1 MNPLLQGL
9 LVAIAYL
16 AGSVSSAVLVCRL
29 WGLPDPRSDG
39 SGNPGATNVLRIGG
53 KAPAALTLAGDFLKG
68 YLPVLAVVMLSE
80 NSWLWSLVML
90 AAFLGHL
97 YPVFFG
103 FAGGKG
109 VATGFGVLFGLSAWL
124 GVASGLTWLTAAA
137 ATRYSSLAA
146 LTTALLTPVYVWW
159 LKQDAILVG
168 ATILLGTLQF
178 WRHRANIRSL
188 IAGTERRLGERTTN
202 RQ

>member
-9 LVAIAYL
+9 LVTTAYL
-16 AGSVSSAVLVCRL
+16 AGSISSAVLVCRL

-68 YLPVLAVVMLSE
+68 YLPVLAAVMLSE
-80 NSWLWSLVML
+80 NSWLWALVML

-109 VATGFGVLFGLSAWL
+109 VATGFGVLFGLSPWL
-124 GVASGLTWLTAAA
+124 GVASGLTWLLTAA

-146 LTTALLTPVYVWW
+146 LTSALLTPVYVWW
-159 LKQDAILVG
+159 LTHDGVLVAAI
-168 ATILLGTLQF
+168 ILLGTLQF
-178 WRHRANIRSL
+178 WRHRGNIRSL
-188 IAGTERRLGERTTN
+188 IAGTERRLGERTTD